1 MKTIKIPT
9 FFHEILGE
17 SQTKIELI
25 TIMCF
30 AVVATATVLYGT
42 MSEWT
47 SLSALKLSVLILLYF
62 DISGGVIA
70 NLSYGTNQHYKVS
83 VKRRLIFIA
92 IHIQPLLLSLVF
104 SNSWWICFS
113 VWGYTI
119 ISSLLVNQFY
129 GHPSQKII
137 GGLMLFIG
145 LIGLQLI
152 PANIVALQII
162 LMLFMIKVIYSFSV
176 DHYASR

>member
-1 MKTIKIPT
+1 MKTIKIPK
-9 FFHEILGE
+9 FFFEILGE
-17 SQTKIELI
+17 TQTKIELI
-25 TIMCF
+25 AIMLF
-30 AVVATATVLYGT
+30 AVLATTAALYGT
-42 MSEWT
+42 MTEWT
-47 SLSALKLSVLILLYF
+47 NLGVLKICILILLYF

-70 NLSYGTNQHYKVS
+70 NLSYGTNNHYKVS

-92 IHIQPLLLSLVF
+92 IHIQPLLISLVF
-104 SNSWWICFS
+104 ANSWWLCFS

-119 ISSLLVNQFY
+119 ISALIVNQLY

-137 GGLMLFIG
+137 GGFMLFVG
-145 LIGLQLI
+145 LIGLQLM
-152 PANIVALQII
+152 PASNVALQIL